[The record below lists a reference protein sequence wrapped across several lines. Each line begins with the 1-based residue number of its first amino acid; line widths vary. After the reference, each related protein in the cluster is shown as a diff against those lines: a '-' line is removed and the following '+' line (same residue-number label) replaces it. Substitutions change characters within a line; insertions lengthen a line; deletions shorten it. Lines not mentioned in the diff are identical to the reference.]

1 MTKVIFALHFY
12 LSACPSSL
20 PAGDV
25 SSSSQRDSTGLLG
38 TACSGPFAFRR
49 QKDKD
54 RGAPRDNTF
63 FLIKETIMPSTPASK
78 STPSKV
84 AMSPIASEVSF
95 SRH

>member
-12 LSACPSSL
+12 MSACPSSL

-25 SSSSQRDSTGLLG
+25 SSSSQRDSTGLLELPDLRPVRLQETEG
-38 TACSGPFAFRR
+38 QRG
-49 QKDKD
+49 
-54 RGAPRDNTF
+54 GAPRDNTF

-95 SRH
+95 SCH